1 MGRENELSSPSSRLA
16 HRLLQNSEK
25 VLSGSPSVYKLPM
38 TTEFTYEESMIV
50 RQSIGGEFSDRHIEK
65 MEKVFMV
72 VGATGSGKTALI
84 NGMVNYILGVE
95 WKDDFRYTLTV
106 EDQTVSQGQ
115 CQTKAITAYTF
126 YPMEGSTVPY
136 TITIIDTPGFGD
148 SEELEKDRTIKKQI
162 KEFLSMSP
170 PEGIDHLDGIG
181 FVTQASLARLTPRH
195 EYIFDFILSIFG
207 KDVVKNIFTVVTFAD
222 YQSVPPVMEAI
233 SKADISSQ
241 KYYKFNNLVLFSNN
255 TEETVE
261 MFNEDLWKM
270 DVSSFKT
277 LFAEIEYSESVSLQL
292 TEEVLKESEHVR
304 VLIRQLDQ
312 QITLG
317 LRKTEELRQEELALQ
332 QHAKAIE
339 ENKSF
344 IFTVPITKL
353 RQIDLSGTG
362 QFSLTCLTCTS
373 TCFENYPSG
382 DTKDELNCDAFDEN
396 GKCKVCHCDRSS
408 HKSVAYR
415 LEYETVEEKTTSED
429 VKMKYDKAVS
439 LKSQTE
445 CTIEQLTKDIQCVE
459 TEVNTMKNQIQQILC
474 RLDEIALKPAPLMQ
488 LKYLERL
495 IESEKME
502 ASPGWMK
509 RVQYYEEA
517 KRLAENCSSVKDVDA
532 SQILIKETPS
542 SGDQWY
548 QLRTTYLQHV
558 FSSNVFV
565 HFLRR

>member
-1 MGRENELSSPSSRLA
+1 M
-16 HRLLQNSEK
+16 K
-25 VLSGSPSVYKLPM
+25 
-38 TTEFTYEESMIV
+38 TEFTYEESMIV
-50 RQSIGGEFSDRHIEK
+50 RQSIDGGFSHRHIGK
-65 MEKVFMV
+65 TEKVFMV
-72 VGATGSGKTALI
+72 VGATGSGKTTLI

-95 WKDDFRYTLTV
+95 WKDDFRYTLTA
-106 EDQTVSQGQ
+106 EDQPVSQGQ
-115 CQTKAITAYTF
+115 CQTKDITAYTF

-148 SEELEKDRTIKKQI
+148 SEELDKDRTIKKQI

-181 FVTQASLARLTPRH
+181 FVTQASLARLTPRQ

-233 SKADISSQ
+233 SKAEISSQ

-261 MFNEDLWKM
+261 MFNEVLWKM
-270 DVSSFKT
+270 GAGSFKT

-382 DTKDELNCDAFDEN
+382 DTKDKHNCDAFDEN
-396 GKCKVCHCDRSS
+396 GKCKVCVGHCDQSS

-415 LEYETVEEKTTSED
+415 LEYETVEEKRTSED

-459 TEVNTMKNQIQQILC
+459 TEVDTMKNQIQQILS

-488 LKYLERL
+488 LQYLERL

-517 KRLAENCSSVKDVDA
+517 KRLAENCPSVKDVDA
-532 SQILIKETPS
+532 SLIKETPS

-548 QLRTTYLQHV
+548 QLRTTYLQHA
-558 FSSNVFV
+558 F
-565 HFLRR
+565 